1 MPEKGDDQ
9 RQADGGFRQEVADIG
24 RLKTR
29 NDAGAMVPIES
40 VAQFSDKTGPYRLT
54 RYNLSPASE
63 VQGSAAPGAS
73 TGTAL
78 RIMED
83 LAAFTNDIHGY
94 IMSGG
99 AVKPRMA
106 GAGAGGSAK
115 PSAQARTAAPAQ
127 SGSEPLRTP
136 TTAK

>member
-1 MPEKGDDQ
+1 
-9 RQADGGFRQEVADIG
+9 
-24 RLKTR
+24 
-29 NDAGAMVPIES
+29 
-40 VAQFSDKTGPYRLT
+40 
-54 RYNLSPASE
+54 
-63 VQGSAAPGAS
+63 
-73 TGTAL
+73 
-78 RIMED
+78 MED

-99 AVKPRMA
+99 AVKPRM
-106 GAGAGGSAK
+106 AGAGGSAK